1 MGSHDT
7 EITLGTGKML
17 TLFFGLVALC
27 GLFFGLGFSLG
38 RGSVRP
44 LASGDQL
51 QTSNGPALH
60 PSAMKSGGG
69 QAQNSGD
76 MTFYK
81 AVQNKDAGDAAKD
94 EAKADNA
101 KPADN
106 DAAKSGPPDP
116 MTAASGPGY
125 FVQVAAVSKQ
135 DDAQALVD
143 ALSRR
148 QALSCASRPLR
159 RSKRSGSDQGQA
171 GERRLQPHPQ
181 AIRLDPA
188 DQISISTKTLCPK
201 RLVKP
206 RRFLS
211 WHCFSGAVSCV
222 FSKDPLEAGPDGG

>member
-1 MGSHDT
+1 MGSQDT

-44 LASGDQL
+44 LASGEQL

-81 AVQNKDAGDAAKD
+81 AVENKDTGAGPADAAKD
-94 EAKADNA
+94 EAKADNT

-135 DDAQALVD
+135 DDAQALVE
-143 ALSRR
+143 ALKKKQYAAFTAGTLPGDKLFHVQVGPFGDLKEAEATKAKLVSDGYNPI
-148 QALSCASRPLR
+148 L
-159 RSKRSGSDQGQA
+159 KR
-171 GERRLQPHPQ
+171 
-181 AIRLDPA
+181 
-188 DQISISTKTLCPK
+188 
-201 RLVKP
+201 
-206 RRFLS
+206 
-211 WHCFSGAVSCV
+211 
-222 FSKDPLEAGPDGG
+222 

>member
-1 MGSHDT
+1 MASQDT

-17 TLFFGLVALC
+17 ALFFGLVALC

-44 LASGDQL
+44 LASSDAA
-51 QTSNGPALH
+51 QTTAGPALR
-60 PSAMKSGGG
+60 PSAMKSGGA
-69 QAQNSGD
+69 QTQNSGD

-81 AVQNKDAGDAAKD
+81 AVQNKDASAQAPAPDAPKD
-94 EAKADNA
+94 DPA

-143 ALSRR
+143 ALKKK
-148 QALSCASRPLR
+148 QYAAFTASTTPSDKLFHVQVGPFADLKDAEATKAKLV
-159 RSKRSGSDQGQA
+159 SDGYNPILKR
-171 GERRLQPHPQ
+171 
-181 AIRLDPA
+181 
-188 DQISISTKTLCPK
+188 
-201 RLVKP
+201 
-206 RRFLS
+206 
-211 WHCFSGAVSCV
+211 
-222 FSKDPLEAGPDGG
+222 

>member
-1 MGSHDT
+1 MAIAASRDT

-69 QAQNSGD
+69 QTQNSGD

-81 AVQNKDAGDAAKD
+81 AVENKDAGAGPADAAKD

-143 ALSRR
+143 ALKKK
-148 QALSCASRPLR
+148 QYAAFTASTSPGDKLFHVQVGPFGDLKEAEATKAKLV
-159 RSKRSGSDQGQA
+159 SDGYNPILKR
-171 GERRLQPHPQ
+171 
-181 AIRLDPA
+181 
-188 DQISISTKTLCPK
+188 
-201 RLVKP
+201 
-206 RRFLS
+206 
-211 WHCFSGAVSCV
+211 
-222 FSKDPLEAGPDGG
+222 